1 MIIIKLGN
9 EQTEILYVFIG
20 FKSNY
25 GSLLLRIDKTVG

>member
-9 EQTEILYVFIG
+9 EQTEVLYVFIG

-25 GSLLLRIDKTVG
+25 GSLLLCIDKTVG